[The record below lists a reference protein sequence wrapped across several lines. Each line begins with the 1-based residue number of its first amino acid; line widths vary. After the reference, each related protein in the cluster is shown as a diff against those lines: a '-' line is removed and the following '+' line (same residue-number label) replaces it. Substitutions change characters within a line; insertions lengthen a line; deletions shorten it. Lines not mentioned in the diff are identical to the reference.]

1 MPNGRVHRGLHL
13 RHLLQEWLNLT
24 MLVRDSFWLALQ
36 TACLSPSRNP
46 LKMWREKKRD
56 PQLTIAHD
64 HPIAHPIHPPWFPQ
78 HDSAW
83 IGFLSTTYLPRI
95 FLAVFTIYMFA
106 FVADLCIFCTV
117 YTIFYMYASPLLIPS
132 LLVYVTQK
140 SGSCRDHKDNKY
152 SEKIVQ
158 GSRGKFHDPNLLH
171 ISQLSAPDF
180 QDHPLPQVR
189 HMLLFKCKLHLS
201 SG

>member
-1 MPNGRVHRGLHL
+1 MPNGRVHHGLHL

-64 HPIAHPIHPPWFPQ
+64 HPIAHLILPPWFLQ

-83 IGFLSTTYLPRI
+83 IGFLSTTHLPRI
-95 FLAVFTIYMFA
+95 FLAV
-106 FVADLCIFCTV
+106 L
-117 YTIFYMYASPLLIPS
+117 
-132 LLVYVTQK
+132 
-140 SGSCRDHKDNKY
+140 
-152 SEKIVQ
+152 
-158 GSRGKFHDPNLLH
+158 FHDLHVCFRCWSLYILYCVYHILYVRLPFIDSIIIGLSHSKVWTVSGPRKQQIFGEDSTRFKRQVPYLIH
-171 ISQLSAPDF
+171 ISQLSVPDF

-189 HMLLFKCKLHLS
+189 HMLLFECKLLLS